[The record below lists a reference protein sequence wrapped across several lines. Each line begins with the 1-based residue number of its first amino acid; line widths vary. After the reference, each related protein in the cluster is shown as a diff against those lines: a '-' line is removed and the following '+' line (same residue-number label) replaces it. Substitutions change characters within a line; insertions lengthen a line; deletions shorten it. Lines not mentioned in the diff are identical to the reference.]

1 MKKLLSFIMLC
12 SLFCLS
18 GCAVDKNTESH
29 VTSSKE
35 PIQMFMFSQDGRLF
49 VLLIKKILNLK
60 GKMFLIYRH
69 SLIAL
74 MQNQ

>member
-12 SLFCLS
+12 SLLCLS
-18 GCAVDKNTESH
+18 ACTVDKNIQSD

-35 PIQMFMFSQDGRLF
+35 PIEMFMFSQMAGFLF
-49 VLLIKKILNLK
+49 LLIKKILNLK
-60 GKMFLIYRH
+60 GKMFLIYQYF
-69 SLIAL
+69 LIAP